1 MPNRQYLQQLWQFS
15 KVFAKDVTTVE
26 KIFFAKRHFLI
37 GAICK
42 WLAAIGKF
50 MIGITLA
57 TNGEKITN
65 AMVGNGISA
74 NYW

>member
-1 MPNRQYLQQLWQFS
+1 M
-15 KVFAKDVTTVE
+15 KDVATVE

-42 WLAAIGKF
+42 WLAAIGKL

-57 TNGEKITN
+57 TNGEEITN
-65 AMVGNGISA
+65 AMVGNDISV
-74 NYW
+74 NDW